1 MALISDLRLGAELS
15 LIDMSKC
22 DLDKIMI
29 LTRDSVMKENLNK
42 MLSSRE
48 LRIERA
54 KLVKELI

>member
-1 MALISDLRLGAELS
+1 
-15 LIDMSKC
+15 
-22 DLDKIMI
+22 MI